1 MAAKKVKANDLYIS
15 TFTFNFHFFI
25 QLPPD
30 LQPSHISD
38 RFFLCLPCFFQIIL
52 IFLPFFVFSYFAHAP
67 ISVML
72 CPKHL
77 TLHFYFFI
85 FAPVP
90 ISPMFCPQR
99 LPLPLPLPFVLKY
112 KGKIGGK
119 VKGKHFGGKN
129 MGEMGARAKK
139 RAK

>member
-15 TFTFNFHFFI
+15 TFTLNFHFFI

-85 FAPVP
+85 FALALAL
-90 ISPMFCPQR
+90 CPEIQGQNR
-99 LPLPLPLPFVLKY
+99 GQGQGQTFWGEKHGRNGG
-112 KGKIGGK
+112 KGKKEGK
-119 VKGKHFGGKN
+119 IIN
-129 MGEMGARAKK
+129 
-139 RAK
+139 